1 MMKVT
6 FIAVLFFYALH
17 HTTFSAPLPQPALP
31 EDIFNQ
37 SLSKESGFIAY
48 DCTYPG
54 DLIEYSEEDNDDCK
68 DEIKKRASET
78 VEGQLFFEINYDVV
92 EFEACYIKISVV
104 AVNCREWIH
113 HPLLLP
119 PETNFVKLPREQ
131 CKKVID
137 NNVYRDRIYDFEIEI
152 VNGRG
157 YAEGIR
163 LAGEDDSYGQK
174 CEGSSYTMYN
184 GTHIENAIAYAQVE
198 VRTVRSKA
206 EYNIKEQTVKF
217 YDGAEALY
225 RNFEAFH
232 YKLGYVTWSPFP
244 SNGPECSKNFV
255 EIFKGNFLKTIE
267 TMADGRNRTS
277 YSYEGKDRN
286 LFVVAGNE
294 GKFCDEEIF
303 ETQLK
308 GLFLLEKTSTSN
320 FIQFNKDKINSHN
333 FDDLFITQM
342 QISSYDNHLGHQIN
356 RLKEEL
362 MQEICINRKRSY
374 INQFKKKEGYL
385 TIESGEILYVKKCAP
400 VIVTFRSTN
409 KCYQDIPVTYKN
421 QNYYVQPTTKILS
434 EDGSQTHCSV
444 LAPKFKI
451 ENQYYKILN
460 GHLIPSDSPHFIMN
474 PNLNWSYEYSDKKLS
489 FKVLT
494 SEQQIKL
501 DDFIRHQL
509 SKDPIQ
515 QAAILSH
522 QGIERDV
529 KYQEAEHISHSIE
542 KLKGVLEAFG
552 LGFLID
558 WAEELKLFVQL
569 IAGCAFAFYC
579 FQVVNSA
586 RKIVKEFGLTW
597 QIIYAFR
604 PASTARKIQKAAI
617 KKMEDEL
624 ENRIKLEKIADL
636 QEKLNAHPLP
646 TAPINCV
653 NILT

>member
-6 FIAVLFFYALH
+6 FIAVLFFYSLH
-17 HTTFSAPLPQPALP
+17 HTFSAPLPQPVLT

-37 SLSKESGFIAY
+37 SLIKDPGFIAY
-48 DCTYPG
+48 DCSYPG
-54 DLIEYSEEDNDDCK
+54 DWIEYSEEDNDDCK
-68 DEIKKRASET
+68 DEIKRRTSET

-92 EFEACYIKISVV
+92 EFDACFIKISVS

-113 HPLLLP
+113 HPLILP

-137 NNVYRDRIYDFEIEI
+137 NNLYRDRIYGFEIEI

-157 YAEGIR
+157 YAQGIR
-163 LAGEDDSYGQK
+163 LAGEEDSYGQK
-174 CEGSSYTMYN
+174 CEGSSYTMFN

-206 EYNIKEQTVKF
+206 EFNVKDQMVKF
-217 YDGAEALY
+217 YDGAQALY

-232 YKLGYVTWSPFP
+232 YKLGYVTWSSFP
-244 SNGPECSKNFV
+244 SNGPECSKNFM
-255 EIFKGNFLKTIE
+255 EIFKGTFIKTIE

-277 YSYEGKDRN
+277 YNYDGKDRN
-286 LFVVAGNE
+286 IFVIAGNE
-294 GKFCDEEIF
+294 GKFCNEEIF

-308 GLFLLEKTSTSN
+308 GLFLLEKSKTSN

-333 FDDLFITQM
+333 FDDIFLTKMQM
-342 QISSYDNHLGHQIN
+342 TSYDNHLGHQIT

-362 MQEICINRKRSY
+362 MQEICINRKRSF

-385 TIESGEILYVKKCAP
+385 TIESGEVLYVKKCEP
-400 VIVTFRSTN
+400 VTVTFRSTN

-421 QNYYVQPTTKILS
+421 QNYFVRPFTKTLS
-434 EDGSQTHCSV
+434 EDGSQIHCSP

-451 ENQYYKILN
+451 ENQFYKLQN
-460 GHLIPSDSPHFIMN
+460 SHLSSSDTPHFLVN

-494 SEQQIKL
+494 PDQQINL
-501 DDFIRHQL
+501 NDFIRHQL

-515 QAAILSH
+515 QAVILSH

-529 KYQEAEHISHSIE
+529 EYQEAEHISHSIE
-542 KLKGVLEAFG
+542 KLQSVLRAFG
-552 LGFLID
+552 LDFLID
-558 WAEELKLFVQL
+558 WYGELKLIVQF

-579 FQVVNSA
+579 FQIVNSA

-604 PASTARKIQKAAI
+604 PATTARKIQNAAI
-617 KKMEDEL
+617 KKMEEEL
-624 ENRIKLEKIADL
+624 ENRIKIEKMADL

-653 NILT
+653 T